1 MTNIETRDDFI
12 ALMNA
17 TCSTISEN
25 VWYTVEGT
33 EVRAYLT
40 IWAVDNGD
48 SDDTIAGRFADTKK
62 PLCTDLRDVY
72 MRDYFGMRRLFKL
85 GSWAAENED

>member
-17 TCSTISEN
+17 TCSTIAEN
-25 VWYTVEGT
+25 VWYTVEGA

-40 IWAVDNGD
+40 IWAVDVNDGN
-48 SDDTIAGRFADTKK
+48 DTIAGRFADEKK
-62 PLCTDLRDVY
+62 PLCTDLENVY

-85 GSWAAENED
+85 GAWITENED